1 MPLIQISLF
10 PGRSAAQKA
19 EMAQE
24 ITRVPDSVAGIPP
37 AATTAIFAEVAPS
50 DWLVAGQ
57 AYGAARAD

>member
-10 PGRSAAQKA
+10 PGRSAAQKT

-24 ITRVPDSVAGIPP
+24 ITRVLDTVAGIPP
-37 AATTAIFAEVAPS
+37 AATTVIFTEVVPS

-57 AYGAARAD
+57 PYGAAKAD